1 MKILPLIKEILDT
14 TQQYQDAVEKLRQQ
28 GGKFLGS
35 GDYGAA
41 FLVGDKVHK
50 VTTDSEELEDAQ
62 NILGITTT
70 YFVHIYD
77 VQIINEKLGIIVME
91 RLFPYTADP
100 SSVPL
105 EKIQHEADNLGIYP
119 DLEGPGGRV
128 KIDNVMQDA
137 NSNIKIIDV

>member
-1 MKILPLIKEILDT
+1 MKILSLIKEILDI

-41 FLVGDKVHK
+41 FLVGDKVKK

-62 NILGITTT
+62 KIKGLNTK

-77 VQIINEKLGIIVME
+77 VQIINDSLGIITMDN
-91 RLFPYTADP
+91 LQPYTADP
-100 SSVPL
+100 REVPID
-105 EKIQHEADNLGIYP
+105 KIYDEADQYDIYP
-119 DLEGPGGRV
+119 DLEGPGGSV
-128 KIDNVMQDA
+128 KMDNVMQDA
-137 NSNIKIIDV
+137 NGNVKIIDI

>member
-1 MKILPLIKEILDT
+1 MKILSLIKEIIHT

-50 VTTDSEELEDAQ
+50 VTTDSEELQDAQ
-62 NILGITTT
+62 KIKGLNTK

-77 VQIINEKLGIIVME
+77 VQIINDSLGIITMDN
-91 RLFPYTADP
+91 LKPYTADP
-100 SSVPL
+100 REVPID
-105 EKIQHEADNLGIYP
+105 KIYDEADQYDIYP
-119 DLEGPGGRV
+119 DLEGPGGSV
-128 KIDNVMQDA
+128 KMDNVMQDA
-137 NSNIKIIDV
+137 NGNVKIIDV